1 MKGSD
6 EIGLSETLKQK
17 YDLFVHFYMRSFN
30 GMKAA
35 KEVGYAEGTAN
46 RTATR
51 ILSNA
56 YVKQRIAEEMA
67 LLRERLADEGSRNFA
82 KLLDMVQEIEEKLQR
97 HNEAMLQIEQYEIE
111 LEGPEKELREISYRY
126 NQAEKLADSLDG
138 RKKGQREKKAET
150 FELMEKLNEEA
161 LQLRLK
167 ISELRELIEREKK
180 WLIYPRDWEKI
191 MTLKMNILHDL
202 LDRGGFKQTDKID
215 LNADMS
221 MMVVVDYGDEDT

>member
-1 MKGSD
+1 MA
-6 EIGLSETLKQK
+6 LSETLKQK

-30 GMKAA
+30 GTKAA

-51 ILSNA
+51 ILSNV

-97 HNEAMLQIEQYEIE
+97 HNESMLQIERYEVE

-150 FELMEKLNEEA
+150 FELMEELSQESF
-161 LQLRLK
+161 QLRLK
-167 ISELRELIEREKK
+167 LSELHELIEREKK